1 MDEKIL
7 GKILNPGREAFEY
20 LKKTATNAK
29 NSFEFSTAKKFTKN
43 NADEMG
49 IVAALLA
56 VASSGHSSELN
67 EMDYSVL
74 EALQRSNYSLADAPL
89 EDIQLYLGNL
99 EGAQITGLISNV
111 KGILHEMAFVEVENS
126 DGDSIFAS
134 IFPSSNHPDTD
145 ILFTDRS
152 TGEVW
157 DAQLKATD
165 DSSYAQ
171 EWINE
176 HPDGEI
182 LLTSELAEKMG
193 ITSSGFSNEEI
204 TANVTDFVDKMI
216 TLGESS
222 SLWSY
227 FPMLSLASVSI
238 VMYELWGRYKRG
250 ELEEAQFR
258 KLAALTTGLK
268 VAKIG
273 LLTAILSM
281 PFVGPAASIILLL
294 GLLLN
299 AKRAWFDRP
308 PMYTP
313 PEDVS
318 KVPSFANAGL

>member
-1 MDEKIL
+1 MDGKTFT
-7 GKILNPGREAFEY
+7 KILNPGREAFQY

-29 NSFEFSTAKKFTKN
+29 NSFEFSAAKKFTKN

-49 IVAALLA
+49 VVAALLA
-56 VASSGHSSELN
+56 IASSGHSSELN

-74 EALQRSNYSLADAPL
+74 EALQRSNPALADVPL

-99 EGAQITGLISNV
+99 EGSQITGLISNV
-111 KGILHEMAFVEVENS
+111 KGILHEMVFVEVENS

-134 IFPSSNHPDTD
+134 TFASSNHPDTD
-145 ILFTDRS
+145 VQFTDRV

-165 DSSYAQ
+165 NASYAQ

-176 HPDGEI
+176 HPDGEM
-182 LLTSELAEKMG
+182 LVTSELAEKMG
-193 ITSSGFSNEEI
+193 LLSSGFSNEEV
-204 TANVTDFVDKMI
+204 TASVTDFVDKMI
-216 TLGESS
+216 SFGETS

-227 FPMLSLASVSI
+227 FPMLSLASISLVL
-238 VMYELWGRYKRG
+238 YELWGRYRRG
-250 ELEEAQFR
+250 DLEEAQFR

-268 VAKIG
+268 VAKIA

-281 PFVGPAASIILLL
+281 PFVGPVASVTLLV

-308 PMYTP
+308 PMYQ
-313 PEDVS
+313 EDQQATRS
-318 KVPSFANAGL
+318 LAGC

>member
-1 MDEKIL
+1 
-7 GKILNPGREAFEY
+7 
-20 LKKTATNAK
+20 
-29 NSFEFSTAKKFTKN
+29 
-43 NADEMG
+43 
-49 IVAALLA
+49 
-56 VASSGHSSELN
+56 
-67 EMDYSVL
+67 
-74 EALQRSNYSLADAPL
+74 
-89 EDIQLYLGNL
+89 
-99 EGAQITGLISNV
+99 
-111 KGILHEMAFVEVENS
+111 MAFVEVENS

-134 IFPSSNHPDTD
+134 TFPSSNHPDTD

-165 DSSYAQ
+165 DASYAQ
-171 EWINE
+171 EWING

-193 ITSSGFSNEEI
+193 LTSSGFSNEEI

-216 TLGESS
+216 TIGESS

-313 PEDVS
+313 PEDIS
-318 KVPSFANAGL
+318 KGPNFANAGS